1 MTEEL
6 PSGNILISEEG
17 KPIRFLMI
25 KSGFSFSIEILANEY
40 EYMTD
45 DWIKRE
51 NEIHDTIKEFS

>member
-17 KPIRFLMI
+17 KWTRFILV
-25 KSGFSFSIEILANEY
+25 KSGFSFGIEILENPY
-40 EYMTD
+40 EFMSD

-51 NEIHDTIKEFS
+51 NEIYEAIKEFS